1 MSEDHKGREP
11 WHIKREIQLGHL
23 ITTITVAVSVVVYV
37 SKLEQRIALVEQQH
51 QVQRDRD
58 AQQDQAT
65 REAMAT
71 LRQQLDRMDT
81 KLDRLIERERKTP

>member
-1 MSEDHKGREP
+1 MSEDTKGREP

-23 ITTITVAVSVVVYV
+23 ITTITVAVSVIVYV

-81 KLDRLIERERKTP
+81 KLDRLIERERKHP